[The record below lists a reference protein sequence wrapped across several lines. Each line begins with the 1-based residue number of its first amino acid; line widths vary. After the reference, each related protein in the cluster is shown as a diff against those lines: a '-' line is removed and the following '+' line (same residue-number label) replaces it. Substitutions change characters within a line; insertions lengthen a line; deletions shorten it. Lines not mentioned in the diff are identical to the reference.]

1 MEGRAVVRIRLSS
14 SFSTASPRLDW
25 GNLGR
30 EETSR
35 RKEEILPSM
44 SSLLFELSSD
54 VAGSWL
60 GDGEDDMVRVVDG
73 RSPLADLP
81 RVWKSISLHLTLS

>member
-1 MEGRAVVRIRLSS
+1 MLGRAVARIRLSS
-14 SFSTASPRLDW
+14 SFSTRLDL

-44 SSLLFELSSD
+44 SSLLFESSSD
-54 VAGSWL
+54 VADSWL
-60 GDGEDDMVRVVDG
+60 EDEEDDMVRAVDE
-73 RSPLADLP
+73 RSPLADFP
-81 RVWKSISLHLTLS
+81 RVWKSTSLNLTLS